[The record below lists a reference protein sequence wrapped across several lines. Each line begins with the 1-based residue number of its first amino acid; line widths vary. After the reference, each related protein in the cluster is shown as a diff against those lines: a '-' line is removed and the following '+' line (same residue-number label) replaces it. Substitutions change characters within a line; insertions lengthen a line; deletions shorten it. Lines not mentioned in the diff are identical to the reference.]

1 MKHKKGELLLWE
13 VIGIPFLILVG
24 FTLEFAYKTLNQ
36 NFIIGLFS
44 VVNNSIW
51 ENLKIGFFSIILF
64 SLIENLSLKES
75 ADNFFTAKA
84 LEVIFMSILLSISYL
99 LFKYNLI
106 NNLTIN
112 INIIFAVICILS
124 QMLSFRILTL
134 NRNYPYLNLLSFLFL
149 IICTLIFFAFT
160 VNPPSNW
167 LFEASKRLNNILKF

>member
-1 MKHKKGELLLWE
+1 MKHKKSELLLWE
-13 VIGIPFLILVG
+13 VIGIPFLIVVG
-24 FTLEFAYKTLNQ
+24 LTLEFAYKTLNQ

-44 VVNNSIW
+44 VINNSIW

-64 SLIENLSLKES
+64 TLIENLSLKES

-84 LEVIFMSILLSISYL
+84 LEVIFMSILLSIYYL
-99 LFKYNLI
+99 LFKYNFI
-106 NNLTIN
+106 NNQIIN
-112 INIIFAVICILS
+112 HNIIFAVICTLS

-149 IICTLIFFAFT
+149 IIGTLIFFAFT
-160 VNPPSNW
+160 INPPSNW